1 MENDGGA
8 VSLDAVAE
16 SRAQHAP
23 KEPSAK
29 AELQRDEH
37 IQQSA
42 IAADVKEVAAI
53 DGMLKKKEAKE
64 LETKHA
70 KLVARNKELKQEK
83 ARYGPKRV
91 GYYPAPKKTN
101 AHQAAHKTNAKP
113 KQKIKRKAKGT
124 PKKAKVAPKKKKN
137 KQHTKYQFSKA
148 AIAKAKKSSRKQRD
162 MGEPR
167 DVNKKAYAEATRA
180 KAAMRQV
187 RSEAELILK
196 QAKMQTKAL
205 GMKLTPKKQPKPVS
219 KAAAAKQAEA
229 FAAAKPELGEAND
242 AQAQWVQT
250 VGKYAGPLSK
260 KAMDAEKEA
269 IVKAWKGKNPA
280 QLVQELDVFSQKVKK
295 LKMEKWR
302 ETHKQREMHL
312 KFMAKKR
319 EKIRRLKRMRAK
331 RKKKRASNLN
341 ASYLASV
348 GKKREIAGAAKK
360 YTHTAA
366 KMAAKLQ
373 KLRQVEK
380 PTKPAAKKPK
390 WQKAAKKPQKAKKA
404 TKHEKKKAVKGKT
417 AKKEKKAKKTTK
429 GSKGAKRKQGKPKV
443 LAPIEDSRPPPS
455 ELAAAMSMYG
465 PGGTKCKDCF

>member
-1 MENDGGA
+1 MGQQIMPAMACARLVCAWVMVVLVMNQAGEAVPLLMENDGGA

-70 KLVARNKELKQEK
+70 KLVARNKELKQKK

-113 KQKIKRKAKGT
+113 KQKIKRKAKATPKKHKTKVKKPKAKGT
-124 PKKAKVAPKKKKN
+124 PKKAKVAPKKRKN

-148 AIAKAKKSSRKQRD
+148 AIAKAKRSSRKQRD
-162 MGEPR
+162 MGEAR
-167 DVNKKAYAEATRA
+167 DVNKKAYAAATRA
-180 KAAMRQV
+180 KAEMRQV

-205 GMKLTPKKQPKPVS
+205 GMKLTPQKQPKPVS

-229 FAAAKPELGEAND
+229 
-242 AQAQWVQT
+242 
-250 VGKYAGPLSK
+250 
-260 KAMDAEKEA
+260 
-269 IVKAWKGKNPA
+269 
-280 QLVQELDVFSQKVKK
+280 
-295 LKMEKWR
+295 
-302 ETHKQREMHL
+302 
-312 KFMAKKR
+312 
-319 EKIRRLKRMRAK
+319 
-331 RKKKRASNLN
+331 
-341 ASYLASV
+341 
-348 GKKREIAGAAKK
+348 
-360 YTHTAA
+360 
-366 KMAAKLQ
+366 
-373 KLRQVEK
+373 
-380 PTKPAAKKPK
+380 
-390 WQKAAKKPQKAKKA
+390 
-404 TKHEKKKAVKGKT
+404 
-417 AKKEKKAKKTTK
+417 
-429 GSKGAKRKQGKPKV
+429 
-443 LAPIEDSRPPPS
+443 
-455 ELAAAMSMYG
+455 
-465 PGGTKCKDCF
+465 